1 MEKLYR
7 SMTFEYVIDTQLC
20 TFGSRVTLEKLY
32 RSMTFEYV
40 IDNKLC
46 TFGSRVTVEKLY
58 RSMTF
63 EYVIDTLCT
72 FVSRDTNCVH
82 LAVGLQWRNFIEV

>member
-40 IDNKLC
+40 ID
-46 TFGSRVTVEKLY
+46 
-58 RSMTF
+58 
-63 EYVIDTLCT
+63 
-72 FVSRDTNCVH
+72 TNCVH

>member
-1 MEKLYR
+1 MCTFGSRVTVEKLYR
-7 SMTFEYVIDTQLC
+7 SMTFEYVI
-20 TFGSRVTLEKLY
+20 GY
-32 RSMTFEYV
+32 
-40 IDNKLC
+40 KLC

-63 EYVIDTLCT
+63 EYVIDN
-72 FVSRDTNCVH
+72 NCVH

>member
-1 MEKLYR
+1 M
-7 SMTFEYVIDTQLC
+7 C

-63 EYVIDTLCT
+63 EYVIDT
-72 FVSRDTNCVH
+72 NYMK
-82 LAVGLQWRNFIEV
+82 